1 MLIVG
6 RYVGVALIVFG
17 LLCGA
22 AILYGSY
29 EGHFQAGL
37 LRTWTAFGASYL
49 VGLLLASLCSGL
61 SSSDRLVRRA
71 GGAVLGLGVL
81 AGAVLAL
88 NSADV
93 LVLKDTMQPWALLAA
108 CAVVGGVI
116 LFGSSS

>member
-1 MLIVG
+1 MLIAG

-37 LRTWTAFGASYL
+37 IRTWTAFGAAYL

-81 AGAVLAL
+81 AGAVLVL

-108 CAVVGGVI
+108 CVVVGGVI

>member
-1 MLIVG
+1 MLVLG

-37 LRTWTAFGASYL
+37 LRTWTAFGAAYL
-49 VGLLLASLCSGL
+49 VGLLLASLCSKL
-61 SSSDRLVRRA
+61 SSSDRLVRGA

-81 AGAVLAL
+81 SGVILAL
-88 NSADV
+88 NSVHV
-93 LVLKDTMQPWALLAA
+93 LALRDTMQPWALLAV
-108 CAVVGGVI
+108 CGVVGGVI
-116 LFGSSS
+116 LFGSSA

>member
-29 EGHFQAGL
+29 EGHFHGGL
-37 LRTWTAFGASYL
+37 LRTWTTFGATYL

-61 SSSDRLVRRA
+61 SSSDRLVRGA

-81 AGAVLAL
+81 SGVVLAL
-88 NSADV
+88 NSAHV

-108 CAVVGGVI
+108 CVVIGGVI
-116 LFGSSS
+116 LFGSSA